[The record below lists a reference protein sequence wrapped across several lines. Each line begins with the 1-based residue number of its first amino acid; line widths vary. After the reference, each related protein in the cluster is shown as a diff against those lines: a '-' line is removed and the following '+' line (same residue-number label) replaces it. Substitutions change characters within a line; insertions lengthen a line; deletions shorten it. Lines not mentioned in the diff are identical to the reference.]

1 MKTKQIKV
9 KPESPRITI
18 GMVMEYARQ
27 QTDKVTEYYET
38 IKILNK
44 NLHETYGLIRMR
56 DENIEKMRRELQS
69 KGDSLDYYMKLAQS
83 RHIEMIKG
91 MVHNARR
98 VMEDGKK
105 IDSLRRWRFFW
116 RALAVLAVALVAAM
130 YIIG

>member
-83 RHIEMIKG
+83 RHIEMIDG
-91 MVHNARR
+91 MVHHATRE
-98 VMEDGKK
+98 MEDDKK
-105 IDSLRRWRFFW
+105 IDSLRGWRFFW